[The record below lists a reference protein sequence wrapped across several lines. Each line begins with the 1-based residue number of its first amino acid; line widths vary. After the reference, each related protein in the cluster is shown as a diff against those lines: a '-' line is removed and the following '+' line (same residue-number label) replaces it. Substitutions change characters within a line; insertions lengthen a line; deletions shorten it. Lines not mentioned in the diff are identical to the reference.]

1 MNNNIVAYIL
11 LVSISLIIH
20 FSKVLVEVTYD
31 LTYGLV
37 PLSSISSFIDIVLFE
52 IRNISNLSFS
62 HHLPTTIL
70 FSRVRICM
78 NFIISKVLVEIK
90 NTSDLSSSFFGDEG
104 HHNLVASLMD
114 LFAAGS
120 ETTSTTLTWA
130 VLYMVREPA
139 VQDRVQGG
147 KMGFELF
154 RSISS
159 RILLFS
165 GYVGKIY

>member
-1 MNNNIVAYIL
+1 
-11 LVSISLIIH
+11 
-20 FSKVLVEVTYD
+20 
-31 LTYGLV
+31 
-37 PLSSISSFIDIVLFE
+37 
-52 IRNISNLSFS
+52 
-62 HHLPTTIL
+62 
-70 FSRVRICM
+70 M
-78 NFIISKVLVEIK
+78 NFVNSKVLVEIK
-90 NTSDLSSSFFGDEG
+90 NTNDPSSSFYADEG

-147 KMGFELF
+147 KRGFELF
-154 RSISS
+154 RSIGS

-165 GYVGKIY
+165 G

>member
-1 MNNNIVAYIL
+1 
-11 LVSISLIIH
+11 
-20 FSKVLVEVTYD
+20 
-31 LTYGLV
+31 
-37 PLSSISSFIDIVLFE
+37 
-52 IRNISNLSFS
+52 
-62 HHLPTTIL
+62 
-70 FSRVRICM
+70 M

-90 NTSDLSSSFFGDEG
+90 NTSDPSSSFYGDEG

-147 KMGFELF
+147 KIGFELF
-154 RSISS
+154 RSIGS

-165 GYVGKIY
+165 GYIAKIY